1 MQAGKV
7 TGPASEL
14 LNNTGILEHMQK
26 PLIIS
31 DDPGVAG
38 TGVEDIMA
46 FAGARSLPEWLAL
59 SYLASNIVL
68 NVLNYY
74 WFGKMIETLR
84 KRFEPPLGTKRVE
97 KSEEKKD
104 AVPMS
109 TETSETIEIQGRE
122 SVRSRRRG

>member
-7 TGPASEL
+7 IGPASDL

-26 PLIIS
+26 PIITTEDLS
-31 DDPGVAG
+31 VAG

-46 FAGARSLPEWLAL
+46 FAGARSLPQWLAL

-84 KRFEPPLGTKRVE
+84 KRFEPPLGTRRVE
-97 KSEEKKD
+97 KKEDKKE
-104 AVPMS
+104 AVPIS
-109 TETSETIEIQGRE
+109 TESSTVDVQGHD